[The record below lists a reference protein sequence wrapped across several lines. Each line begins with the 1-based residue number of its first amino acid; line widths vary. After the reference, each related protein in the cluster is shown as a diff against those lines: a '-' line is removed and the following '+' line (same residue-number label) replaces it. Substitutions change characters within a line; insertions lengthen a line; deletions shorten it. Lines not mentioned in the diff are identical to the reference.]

1 MDVRLIFL
9 AEIAGNILVFA
20 LVARW
25 YLWRRLDRLP
35 LKEALV
41 PLLLFHGTRTV
52 GLTMIVPGV
61 VDPTLPRDF
70 ANPAAYGDL
79 LAAAL
84 AMAAVAALRMNLGM
98 APIVAWAFTV
108 EGVADLFN
116 AIIQGIRIDLTSYEL
131 GAVWFI
137 FTVLVPALLV
147 THFLIAAALVRNGRA
162 AAMKRSP
169 SAELP

>member
-1 MDVRLIFL
+1 
-9 AEIAGNILVFA
+9 
-20 LVARW
+20 
-25 YLWRRLDRLP
+25 
-35 LKEALV
+35 
-41 PLLLFHGTRTV
+41 
-52 GLTMIVPGV
+52 MIVPGV

-84 AMAAVAALRMNLGM
+84 AMAAIAALRMNLGV
-98 APIVAWAFTV
+98 APIVAWVFTV

-116 AIIQGIRIDLTSYEL
+116 AIIQGIRIDLPSYEL

-147 THFLIAAALVRNGRA
+147 THLLIAVALVRNGRGA
-162 AAMKRSP
+162 AVKRSAP
-169 SAELP
+169 SLLP